1 MLFEY
6 ISLLDI
12 FIKIPKKSKKNP
24 PKNPD
29 TLA

>member
-12 FIKIPKKSKKNP
+12 FIKIPKKNQKKP